1 MVERFPSMPE
11 AFSIPGAGMGWEE
24 HVSKFAP
31 TPPFSDESH
40 GTLIYEVLHV
50 TSSNLKEGTEAF
62 LLNAVISPPKR

>member
-1 MVERFPSMPE
+1 M
-11 AFSIPGAGMGWEE
+11 
-24 HVSKFAP
+24 SKFAP

-62 LLNAVISPPKR
+62 LLNAVISPPPKR